1 VSKCCCIAFSLKTR
15 RRRRR
20 LQILEQ
26 QDGILKKLLFLL
38 ALPIWRSVQRVLLF
52 RLLRVVEEDHEL
64 GHHPLNL
71 YLGPR
76 EQDFVLLGFEIL
88 VWVREGTF
96 GS

>member
-1 VSKCCCIAFSLKTR
+1 VRNCCCIAFSLKPRR

-20 LQILEQ
+20 LQTLEQ

-38 ALPIWRSVQRVLLF
+38 ALPIWRSVQGVLLF

-76 EQDFVLLGFEIL
+76 EQDFVLLGLKFSP
-88 VWVREGTF
+88 G
-96 GS
+96 